1 MNVETLEKKAAPQV
15 FVIVGPTASGKTKLG
30 VEMAKKHNGEVVSAD
45 SMQIYRGLDI
55 GTAKPTLE
63 EMDGVVHHMLDVVEP
78 TESYSVAQYVVEA
91 SEIVEDIICRG
102 KLPIIV
108 GGTGLYIDSLLKNR
122 PFAPVTE
129 NKSLRMELEAEISST
144 EDGGERMLQR
154 LSGYDPD
161 TASRLYPNDHKRI
174 VRALEI
180 VLTTGKT
187 QHQFDLESKQLPPR
201 FTSLM
206 LGLNYE
212 NREDLRERIATR
224 VDCMLEEG
232 LLEEVERFSHLPA
245 HCTAMQA
252 IGYKELRGAITGD
265 EKLEDAV
272 ELLKIRSRQYAK
284 RQITWFKNQCDL
296 RWHQWKKN
304 PNFQKALQ
312 VSTEY
317 LGEFDVI

>member
-1 MNVETLEKKAAPQV
+1 MNRDTLETNTRPQV

-30 VEMAKKHNGEVVSAD
+30 VEVAKRHNGEVVSAD
-45 SMQIYRGLDI
+45 SMQIYRGLNI
-55 GTAKPTLE
+55 GTAKPTVE
-63 EMDGVVHHMLDVVEP
+63 EMDGIVHHMLDVVEP
-78 TESYSVAQYVVEA
+78 TAFYSVAQYVEDA
-91 SEIVEDIICRG
+91 SKIVADIISRG

-154 LSGYDPD
+154 LLEYDPD
-161 TASRLYPNDHKRI
+161 TAARLYPNDHKRI

-187 QHQFDLESKQLPPR
+187 QHQFDLESKLLPPR

-212 NREDLRERIATR
+212 NREDLRERIGTR
-224 VDCMLEEG
+224 VDGMLEEG
-232 LLEEVERFSHLPA
+232 LLEEVKQFSYLPS

-252 IGYKELRGAITGD
+252 IGYKELRGAITGE

-296 RWHQWKKN
+296 RWYHWKKN